1 MWIDEREGKNM
12 LKAKY
17 TGKLPIGNVNLDC
30 AVLDDNSRVLTAS
43 SVFTAFH
50 RSRKGRNDRLE
61 IEGTKLP
68 PFIAAKNLEPYI
80 SSDFLA
86 RTNLITYLDGTQE
99 KTGYLASILPA
110 ICNVYLAARRDNVL
124 VNSQQKIALQ
134 AEILL
139 TAFASVGIDALVD
152 EATGFQYERRHD
164 ALKVLLAQYLA
175 DGMQRWILTFPDSFF
190 AALDHLYRNN
200 PTTAKMRPQYYGK
213 FINKY
218 VYNPIENGYVK
229 KELDKLNIDPVTKQR
244 KARFHQWLSEN
255 GRNVL
260 MLQIGKVL
268 SLMEV
273 SNSIDE
279 FKSLAKRQKLNSLM
293 PNLFENID
301 ELL

>member
-1 MWIDEREGKNM
+1 M

-17 TGKLPIGNVNLDC
+17 TGKLPIGNVKLDC

-43 SVFTAFH
+43 SVFSAFH
-50 RSRKGRNDRLE
+50 RSRKGMNSRLE

-68 PFIAAKNLEPYI
+68 PFVAAKNLEPYI
-80 SSDFLA
+80 SSDFLT
-86 RTNLITYLDGTQE
+86 RTMLIKYLDGNQE
-99 KTGYLASILPA
+99 KTGYLATILPG
-110 ICNVYLAARRDNVL
+110 ICNIYLTARRDGVL
-124 VNSQQKIALQ
+124 VSSQQKIAAQ

-164 ALKVLLAQYLA
+164 ALKILLAQYLA
-175 DGMQRWILTFPDSFF
+175 EGMQKWILTFPDSFF
-190 AALDHLYRNN
+190 AALDHLYRNE

-218 VYNPIENGYVK
+218 VYDPIENGYVK
-229 KELDKLNIDPVTKQR
+229 KELDKLNIDPITKQR

-260 MLQIGKVL
+260 TLQIGKVL

-273 SNSIDE
+273 SNSVEE
-279 FKSLAKRQKLNSLM
+279 FKSLARRQKLNSIM
-293 PNLFENID
+293 PSLFDDVDNL
-301 ELL
+301 L